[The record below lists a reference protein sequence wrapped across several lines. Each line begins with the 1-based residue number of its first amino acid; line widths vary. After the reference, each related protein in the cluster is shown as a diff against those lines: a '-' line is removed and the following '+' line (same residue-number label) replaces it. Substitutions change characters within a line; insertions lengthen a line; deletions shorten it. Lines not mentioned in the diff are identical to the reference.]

1 MIAPSSRHSRLF
13 AWRSAALLLISCA
26 TGCDDMNGQSRV
38 SEAADLEDKLINQA
52 RVIAQKD
59 DQLRDQAAVIQE
71 LRSLDGPK
79 RLDQLVTVDRI
90 DLERLSGGYDD
101 DRDGRPDGLVLY
113 LKLYDKEGDVL
124 KAAGKVSIRVM
135 DLAQP
140 DGHQLL
146 GQVELDG
153 DALRPLWFGR
163 LMTSHYTIKLPW
175 SNLGGSLPS
184 HNQLTVLVSFT
195 DLLTG
200 RSHSLQ
206 KVLTVDGLG
215 ATQTIPASSQNPT
228 SQP

>member
-1 MIAPSSRHSRLF
+1 MIAPSLRHSILF
-13 AWRSAALLLISCA
+13 ASRIVALLLIFWA
-26 TGCDDMNGQSRV
+26 AGCENPGQSQV
-38 SEAADLEDKLINQA
+38 SETAKLEDKLIKQA

-59 DQLRDQAAVIQE
+59 DQLKDQAAVIQE
-71 LRSLDGPK
+71 LRAIDGPN

-101 DRDGRPDGLVLY
+101 DRDSRPDGLVLY
-113 LKLYDKEGDVL
+113 LKLFDKEGDVL
-124 KAAGKVSIRVM
+124 KAAGKVSVRVM
-135 DLAQP
+135 DLAQS
-140 DGHQLL
+140 DGHQTL
-146 GQVELDG
+146 GQIELDSE
-153 DALRPLWFGR
+153 ALRSLWFGR

-175 SNLGGSLPS
+175 EKLGGSPPS

-206 KVLTVDGLG
+206 KVLTLDGLG
-215 ATQTIPASSQNPT
+215 AAQAIPASAQNPT